1 MVRWDHPDIGAACS
15 DGRRRTWESGI
26 VGMRPPTGL
35 PTLSRRSRVL
45 LLTALVL
52 AALLLVGPRLTDAY
66 TNWLW
71 FGEVGFRR
79 VYGTV
84 LLTRIL
90 LFLVV
95 AVAVGAVI
103 WLAMLFAYRARP
115 VFVPTAGP
123 NDPIAR
129 YRTTVMGRLRL
140 FGIGIPGL
148 VGLLSGLVAQS
159 SWVTV
164 QLFLHGGA
172 FHIKDPQF
180 GLDVGF
186 YAFDLPFYKMLLNW
200 MFVAIVI
207 AFFANL
213 ITHYVFG
220 GLRLSGREGTLT
232 RPARIQLAVIAGL
245 FVLLKAIAYWFDRY
259 SLLSSTRKESTFTGG
274 SYTDI
279 NAVLPAK
286 LILLSIAVICAV
298 AFFAGVVLRDLRVPA
313 MAAALLVLSSILVG
327 AVWPLIV
334 EQFEVR
340 PNAATKESAYIQ
352 RNITATRQAYGL
364 TDDKVS
370 YVDYKGVETKDPST
384 IPADQQTIK
393 NIRLLDPNLLTQ
405 TFIQRQQLQNFYG
418 FPDPLDIDRYTING
432 EVQDYIVA
440 ARELVPQNLS
450 GNQTDWINKHTV
462 YTHGDGFVA
471 APANRVNVAPPKE
484 TQQAATGSGS
494 SNPSTGGYGYPVFN
508 LGDQSTVS
516 DLFTP
521 KDKQAIKVD
530 QPRIYYGEMI
540 SKSDADYAIVG
551 GNGQPPREYDTG
563 TDQYTYT
570 GQGGVPIGN
579 WFNRFAFAA
588 KYAERN
594 ILFSGAIGSDSKIIF
609 NRDPRDRVQQVAPWL
624 TADGAVYPA
633 VVGGRILWIV
643 DAYTT
648 LDNFPY
654 AQRTSLDGVAEDS
667 IDQNTGRV
675 LPRKEVSYIRNSVKA
690 TVDAYDGTVTLY
702 EVDPTDPVL
711 QAWRG
716 VFPGTVKPASA
727 VSPELRAHFR
737 YPEDLFKVQREMLAR
752 YHVNDP
758 REFFT
763 NNAFWSVPS
772 DPTSDAPTTAH
783 QPPYYVLMGDP
794 KTGKAQFR
802 LTSAMVGFRRNFLAA
817 YISVDS
823 DPDNYGR
830 FTVLRLPTDS
840 QTPGPQQV
848 QTSMTTDARVSSDR
862 TVLTGGNTNKIKY
875 GNLLTLPIGD
885 GGVLYVEPWYLER
898 NSGPNAASFPQLVKV
913 LASYG
918 DKVGYQATLG
928 DALNDVKDGLG
939 GGATQQP
946 GQQSVLPPSQPSTQP
961 SPSTSVP
968 PPVLPPTGSA
978 GRDAAVKEMNDA
990 LKSVEDAQH
999 SGDLGQLGRALEV
1012 LQKAIDDYNK
1022 TGG

>member
-1 MVRWDHPDIGAACS
+1 M
-15 DGRRRTWESGI
+15 
-26 VGMRPPTGL
+26 GMRPPTGL
-35 PTLSRRSRVL
+35 PSLSRRSRIL
-45 LLTALVL
+45 LITALVI

-71 FGEVGFRR
+71 FGEVGFRQ
-79 VYGTV
+79 VFTTV
-84 LLTRIL
+84 LVTRLL

-95 AVAVGAVI
+95 AVVVGVVI
-103 WLAMLFAYRARP
+103 WLALLAAYRTRP
-115 VFVPTAGP
+115 VFVPVSGP
-123 NDPIAR
+123 SDPIAR

-140 FGIGIPGL
+140 FGIGIPVL

-164 QLFLHGGA
+164 QLFLHGGS
-172 FHIKDPQF
+172 FGVKDPQF
-180 GLDVGF
+180 HIDVGF
-186 YAFDLPFYKMLLNW
+186 YAFDLPFYKLLLNW
-200 MFVAIVI
+200 LFVAVVI

-213 ITHYVFG
+213 VTHYIFG

-232 RPARIQLAVIAGL
+232 RPARIQLALIAGT
-245 FVLLKAIAYWFDRY
+245 FVVLKAVAYWFDRY
-259 SLLSSTRKESTFTGG
+259 SLLSSTRKEPTFTGG

-286 LILLSIAVICAV
+286 LILMSIAIICAI

-313 MAAALLVLSSILVG
+313 IAAALLLLSSILVG
-327 AVWPLIV
+327 AVWPLVV

-352 RNITATRQAYGL
+352 RNIAATRQAYGL

-370 YVDYKGVETKDPST
+370 YVDYKGSQTKDPGS
-384 IPADQQTIK
+384 IPADQQTIG

-432 EVQDYIVA
+432 EKQDYIVA

-471 APANRVNVAPPKE
+471 SPANRVNVAPPKE
-484 TQQAATGSGS
+484 TQQAATGAGTS
-494 SNPSTGGYGYPVFN
+494 SSSGGYGYPVFN
-508 LGDQSTVS
+508 VGDKSTVS

-521 KDKQAIKVD
+521 KDKQAIPVD

-551 GNGQPPREYDTG
+551 GNDQPPREYDTG

-570 GQGGVPIGN
+570 GKGGVPIGN
-579 WFNRFAFAA
+579 WFNRLAFAA

-594 ILFSGAIGSDSKIIF
+594 ILFSGAIGSDSKIIY
-609 NRDPRDRVQQVAPWL
+609 NRDPRSRVQQVAPWL
-624 TADGAVYPA
+624 TTDGDVYPA
-633 VVGGRILWIV
+633 VVNGRILWIV

-654 AQRTSLDGVAEDS
+654 AQRTSLEGVTEDS
-667 IDQNTGRV
+667 VDQNAGRS

-690 TVDAYDGTVTLY
+690 TVDAYDGSVNLY
-702 EVDPTDPVL
+702 DVDPSDPVL
-711 QAWRG
+711 NAWRG
-716 VFPGTVKPASA
+716 VFPNSVKPQSEI
-727 VSPELRAHFR
+727 SPELRAHFR

-763 NNAFWSVPS
+763 NNAFWSVPN
-772 DPTSDAPTTAH
+772 DPTSDAPTNAH
-783 QPPYYVLMGDP
+783 QPPYYVLIGDP
-794 KTGKAQFR
+794 KTGKAQFN
-802 LTSAMVGFRRNFLAA
+802 LTSAMVGFKRQFLAA
-817 YISVDS
+817 YIQVAA
-823 DPDNYGR
+823 DPENYGK
-830 FTVLRLPTDS
+830 FTVLKLPTDS

-848 QTSMTTDARVSSDR
+848 QTSMTTDARVSNDR
-862 TVLTGGNTNKIKY
+862 TLLTGGNTNKIKY
-875 GNLLTLPIGD
+875 GNLLTLPIGE
-885 GGVLYVEPWYLER
+885 GGILYVEPWYLER
-898 NSGPNAASFPQLVKV
+898 NSGPTTASFPQLVKV

-918 DKVGYQATLG
+918 DKVGYQSTLG
-928 DALNDVKDGLG
+928 DALNDVQDGLG
-939 GGATQQP
+939 AATTQQP
-946 GQQSVLPPSQPSTQP
+946 GQAAINPPGEQG
-961 SPSTSVP
+961 STSP
-968 PPVLPPTGSA
+968 PPTNPNTPPPAIPPVVSGSA
-978 GRDAAVKEMNDA
+978 GKDAAVKELNDA
-990 LKSVEDAQH
+990 LKSVQDAQK
-999 SGDLGQLGRALEV
+999 SGDLGQLGKSLES

-1022 TGG
+1022 AGG

>member
-1 MVRWDHPDIGAACS
+1 
-15 DGRRRTWESGI
+15 
-26 VGMRPPTGL
+26 MRPPTGL
-35 PTLSRRSRVL
+35 PSLSRRSRIL
-45 LLTALVL
+45 LITALVI

-71 FGEVGFRR
+71 FGEVGFRQ
-79 VYGTV
+79 VFTTV
-84 LLTRIL
+84 LVTRLL

-95 AVAVGAVI
+95 AVVVGVLI
-103 WLAMLFAYRARP
+103 WLALLAAYRTRP
-115 VFVPTAGP
+115 VFVPVSGP
-123 NDPIAR
+123 SDPIAR

-140 FGIGIPGL
+140 FGIGIPAL

-164 QLFLHGGA
+164 QLFLHGGSFGIA
-172 FHIKDPQF
+172 DPQF
-180 GLDVGF
+180 HIDVGF
-186 YAFDLPFYKMLLNW
+186 YAFDLPFYKLVLNW
-200 MFVAIVI
+200 LFVAVVI

-213 ITHYVFG
+213 VTHYIFG

-232 RPARIQLAVIAGL
+232 RPARIQLALIAGT
-245 FVLLKAIAYWFDRY
+245 FVVLKAIAYWFDRY
-259 SLLSSTRKESTFTGG
+259 SLLSSTRKEPTFTGG

-286 LILLSIAVICAV
+286 LILMSIAIICAI

-313 MAAALLVLSSILVG
+313 MAAALLLLSSILLG
-327 AVWPLIV
+327 AVWPLVV

-340 PNAATKESAYIQ
+340 PNAATKESTYIE

-370 YVDYKGVETKDPST
+370 YVDYKGSQTKDPGSV
-384 IPADQQTIK
+384 PADQQTIA

-432 EVQDYIVA
+432 EKQDYIVA

-471 APANRVNVAPPKE
+471 SPANRVNVAPPKE
-484 TQQAATGSGS
+484 TQQAATGAGAS
-494 SNPSTGGYGYPVFN
+494 SSSGGYGYPVFN
-508 LGDQSTVS
+508 VGDKSTVS

-521 KDKQAIKVD
+521 KDRQAIPVD

-563 TDQYTYT
+563 TEQYTYT
-570 GQGGVPIGN
+570 GKGGVPIGN
-579 WFNRFAFAA
+579 WFNRLAFAA

-594 ILFSGAIGSDSKIIF
+594 ILFSGAIGSDSKIIY
-609 NRDPRDRVQQVAPWL
+609 NRDPRSRVQQVAPWL
-624 TADGAVYPA
+624 TTDGDVYPA
-633 VVGGRILWIV
+633 VVNGRILWIV

-654 AQRTSLDGVAEDS
+654 AQRTSLEGVVEDS
-667 IDQNTGRV
+667 IDQNTGRT

-690 TVDAYDGTVTLY
+690 TVDAYDGTVNLY
-702 EVDPTDPVL
+702 DVDSSDPVL
-711 QAWRG
+711 KAWRG
-716 VFPGTVKPASA
+716 VFPNSVKPQSEI
-727 VSPELRAHFR
+727 SPELRAHFR

-763 NNAFWSVPS
+763 NNAFWSVPN
-772 DPTSDAPTTAH
+772 DPTSDTPTNAH
-783 QPPYYVLMGDP
+783 QPPYYVLIGDP
-794 KTGKAQFR
+794 KTGRPQFN
-802 LTSAMVGFRRNFLAA
+802 LTSAMVGFKRQFLAA
-817 YISVDS
+817 YIQVAS
-823 DPDNYGR
+823 DPENYGK
-830 FTVLRLPTDS
+830 FTVLKLPTDS

-848 QTSMTTDARVSSDR
+848 QTSMTTDARVSNDR
-862 TVLTGGNTNKIKY
+862 TLLTGGNTNKIKY
-875 GNLLTLPIGD
+875 GNLLTLPIGE
-885 GGVLYVEPWYLER
+885 GGILYVEPWYLER
-898 NSGPNAASFPQLVKV
+898 NSGPTTASFPQLVKV

-918 DKVGYQATLG
+918 DKVGYQSTLG
-928 DALNDVKDGLG
+928 DALNDVQDGLG
-939 GGATQQP
+939 AATTQQP
-946 GQQSVLPPSQPSTQP
+946 GQAAINPPGQQGSTSPPPSNQNTPPPST
-961 SPSTSVP
+961 TP
-968 PPVLPPTGSA
+968 PPTTGSA
-978 GRDAAVKEMNDA
+978 GKDAAVKELNDA
-990 LKSVEDAQH
+990 LKGVQDAQK
-999 SGDLGQLGRALEV
+999 SGDLGQLGKALEG

-1022 TGG
+1022 AGG

>member
-1 MVRWDHPDIGAACS
+1 M
-15 DGRRRTWESGI
+15 
-26 VGMRPPTGL
+26 GMRPPTGL
-35 PTLSRRSRVL
+35 PSLSRRSRVL

-52 AALLLVGPRLTDAY
+52 AALLLVGPRLVDAY

-71 FGEVGFRR
+71 FGELGFRR
-79 VYGTV
+79 VYATV
-84 LLTRIL
+84 LVTRIL
-90 LFLVV
+90 LFAVVALVV
-95 AVAVGAVI
+95 GVLI
-103 WLAMLFAYRARP
+103 WLAMLAAYRTRP
-115 VFVPTAGP
+115 VFVPVAGP

-140 FGIGIPGL
+140 FGIGIPAL

-164 QLFLHGGA
+164 QMFLHGGS
-172 FHIKDPQF
+172 FNMKDPQF

-200 MFVAIVI
+200 LFVAAVI

-213 ITHYVFG
+213 VTHYVFG

-232 RPARIQLAVIAGL
+232 RPARIQLAVIAGT

-259 SLLSSTRKESTFTGG
+259 SLLSSTRKEPTFTGG

-286 LILLSIAVICAV
+286 LILMSIAIICAI
-298 AFFAGVVLRDLRVPA
+298 AFFTGIVLKDLRVPA
-313 MAAALLVLSSILVG
+313 MAAALLVLSSILIG

-340 PNAATKESAYIQ
+340 PNAATKESAYIE
-352 RNITATRQAYGL
+352 RNIAATRQAYGL
-364 TDDKVS
+364 TDDKVQ
-370 YVDYKGVETKDPST
+370 YQDYKGTPTKDPAT

-418 FPDPLDIDRYTING
+418 FPDPLDIDRYTVNG
-432 EVQDYIVA
+432 DVQDYIVG

-462 YTHGDGFVA
+462 YTHGNGFVA

-484 TQQAATGSGS
+484 TQQAATGSAGS
-494 SNPSTGGYGYPVFN
+494 NTGGYGYPVFN
-508 LGDQSTVS
+508 IGDQSTVS

-540 SKSDADYAIVG
+540 AKSDADYAIVG

-563 TDQYTYT
+563 TSQYTYT
-570 GQGGVPIGN
+570 GSGGVPISN
-579 WFNRFAFAA
+579 WFNRLAFAA

-594 ILFSGAIGSDSKIIF
+594 ILFSGAIGSDSKIIY
-609 NRDPRDRVQQVAPWL
+609 NRNPRDRVQQVAPWL
-624 TADGAVYPA
+624 TADGDVYPA
-633 VVGGRILWIV
+633 VVNGRIQWIV

-654 AQRTSLDGVAEDS
+654 AQRTSLDGVVEDS
-667 IDQNTGRV
+667 IDQNTGRM

-690 TVDAYDGTVTLY
+690 TVDAYDGTVNLY
-702 EVDPTDPVL
+702 EVDSNDPVL
-711 QAWRG
+711 KAWEG
-716 VFPGTVKPASA
+716 VFPNAVQPKSA
-727 VSPELRAHFR
+727 ITPELQAHFR
-737 YPEDLFKVQREMLAR
+737 YPEDLFKVQRDILSR

-763 NNAFWSVPS
+763 TNAFWSVPS
-772 DPTSDAPTTAH
+772 DPTSDTPTNAH
-783 QPPYYVLMGDP
+783 QPPYYVLLGDP
-794 KTGKAQFR
+794 QTGKPQFN
-802 LTSAMVGFRRNFLAA
+802 LTSAMVGYKRQFLAA
-817 YISVDS
+817 YIQVSS
-823 DPDNYGR
+823 DPENYGK
-830 FTVLRLPTDS
+830 FTVRKLPTDS

-875 GNLLTLPIGD
+875 GNLLTLPVGD

-898 NSGPNAASFPQLVKV
+898 NAGPNAASFPQLVKV
-913 LASYG
+913 LASSG

-928 DALNDVKDGLG
+928 DALNDVQEGLG
-939 GGATQQP
+939 SAATQQP
-946 GQQSVLPPSQPSTQP
+946 GQQAVNPPSSGSGTAPPSNQGTQP
-961 SPSTSVP
+961 
-968 PPVLPPTGSA
+968 PVTPPTGSA
-978 GRDAAVKEMNDA
+978 GKDAAVKELNDA
-990 LKSVEDAQH
+990 LKGVQDAQK
-999 SGDLGQLGRALEV
+999 SGDLGRLGQALET
-1012 LQKAIDDYNK
+1012 LQKAVDDYNK
-1022 TGG
+1022 AGG

>member
-1 MVRWDHPDIGAACS
+1 M
-15 DGRRRTWESGI
+15 
-26 VGMRPPTGL
+26 GMRPPTGL
-35 PTLSRRSRVL
+35 PSLSRRSRVL
-45 LLTALVL
+45 LVTALVI

-71 FGEVGFRR
+71 FGEVGFRK
-79 VYGTV
+79 VYTTV
-84 LLTRIL
+84 LFTRIV

-95 AVAVGAVI
+95 TLVVGLII
-103 WLAMLFAYRARP
+103 WLALLGAYRARP
-115 VFVPTAGP
+115 VFVPVSGP

-140 FGIGIPGL
+140 FGIGLPLL
-148 VGLLSGLVAQS
+148 VGLLCGLVAQS

-172 FHIKDPQF
+172 FGVKDPQF
-180 GLDVGF
+180 HLDVSF
-186 YAFDLPFYKMLLNW
+186 YAFNLPFYKMMLNW
-200 MFVAIVI
+200 LFVATVI

-213 ITHYVFG
+213 VTHYVFG

-232 RPARIQLAVIAGL
+232 RPARIQLAIIAGI

-259 SLLSSTRKESTFTGG
+259 SLLSSTRKEPTFTGG

-286 LILLSIAVICAV
+286 LILLSIAIICAL

-340 PNAATKESAYIQ
+340 PNAATKESTYIE
-352 RNITATRQAYGL
+352 RNIQATRHAYGL
-364 TDDKVS
+364 DDDKVQ
-370 YVDYKGVETKDPST
+370 YVDYSGNQTKDPTT
-384 IPADQQTIK
+384 IPADQQTIS

-418 FPDPLDIDRYTING
+418 FPDPLDIDRYTIDG
-432 EVQDYIVA
+432 QVQDYIVA

-471 APANRVNVAPPKE
+471 SPANRVNVAPPKE
-484 TQQAATGSGS
+484 TSQAASGVASGTNTS
-494 SNPSTGGYGYPVFN
+494 SGTYGYPVFN
-508 LGDQSTVS
+508 VGDKSTVS
-516 DLFTP
+516 DLFSQ
-521 KDKQAIKVD
+521 KDKEAIQVD

-540 SKSDADYAIVG
+540 AKSDDDYAIVG
-551 GNGQPPREYDTG
+551 GNNQPPREYDTG
-563 TDQYTYT
+563 TKQFTYD
-570 GQGGVPIGN
+570 GKGGVPIGN
-579 WFNRFAFAA
+579 WFNRLAFAA
-588 KYAERN
+588 KYAQRN
-594 ILFSGAIGSDSKIIF
+594 ILFSGAIGSDSKIIY

-624 TADGAVYPA
+624 TTDNDVYPA
-633 VVGGRILWIV
+633 VVDGRIQWVV

-648 LDNFPY
+648 LDNYPY
-654 AQRTSLDGVAEDS
+654 AQHSSLDGLTQDS

-690 TVDAYDGTVTLY
+690 TVDAYDGTVNLY
-702 EVDPTDPVL
+702 AVDPSDPVL
-711 QAWRG
+711 KAWEG

-727 VSPELRAHFR
+727 ITPQLRAHFR
-737 YPEDLFKVQREMLAR
+737 YPEDLFKVQRDMLGR
-752 YHVNDP
+752 YHVDDP

-772 DPTSDAPTTAH
+772 DPTSDTPTSAN
-783 QPPYYVLMGDP
+783 QPPYYVLKGNQA
-794 KTGKAQFR
+794 TGQPSFD
-802 LTSAMVGFRRNFLAA
+802 LTSAMVGYKRQFLAA
-817 YISVDS
+817 YISVSS
-823 DPDNYGR
+823 DPVDYGK
-830 FTVLRLPTDS
+830 FTVLQLPTDS
-840 QTPGPQQV
+840 QTQGPQQV
-848 QTSMTTDARVSSDR
+848 QTSMTTDARVSNER
-862 TVLTGGNTNKIKY
+862 TTLTGGNTNKIRY

-885 GGVLYVEPWYLER
+885 GGILYVEPWYLER
-898 NSGPNAASFPQLVKV
+898 NSASAASFPQLVKV

-918 DKVGYQATLG
+918 GNVGYEATLG
-928 DALNDVKDGLG
+928 DALNSMQPGLG
-939 GGATQQP
+939 TAATQQP
-946 GQQSVLPPSQPSTQP
+946 GQAAT
-961 SPSTSVP
+961 STSPNQSTTSNQGATTQP
-968 PPVLPPTGSA
+968 PPVIPPSGSSA
-978 GRDAAVKEMNDA
+978 ARDAAVQELNTA
-990 LKSVEDAQH
+990 LKSVQDAQK
-999 SGDLGQLGRALEV
+999 SGDLGKLGSAFQD

-1022 TGG
+1022 SGG